1 MCRADANAG
10 ADGQVFL
17 LASRR
22 AKRLTLLHS
31 FLASLAD
38 AKPMTHALRKLPN
51 RSDAPVG
58 VLRAGTCVIV
68 GRIDCVTAVLSM
80 HSHALRM
87 HTGVNAAH

>member
-1 MCRADANAG
+1 
-10 ADGQVFL
+10 
-17 LASRR
+17 
-22 AKRLTLLHS
+22 
-31 FLASLAD
+31 
-38 AKPMTHALRKLPN
+38 MTHALRKLPN

-58 VLRAGTCVIV
+58 VLRAGTCVLV